1 MSSSILWNIQP
12 QQQNKT
18 GPSGE
23 NGNGDNKPGG
33 DNKPDDQTGKSG
45 QGDPDQL
52 GDAGKRALDAE
63 RAARTAAEKRATEA
77 EQKLADEAK
86 AKLDEKDRAILER
99 DEARAEAERAKAEA
113 ARLRVGAKYG
123 LSPEDV
129 EDLSTAGTPE
139 DFDARAKRLSERLA
153 GQAQQQGKPQ
163 RPAADRSQGKGNADG
178 KTFGSVQAAK
188 EEALARRG
196 VKTQ

>member
-1 MSSSILWNIQP
+1 MRDTRASIWNTQP
-12 QQQNKT
+12 QQQNMSGPAGEKT
-18 GPSGE
+18 GDD
-23 NGNGDNKPGG
+23 GNSDEQN
-33 DNKPDDQTGKSG
+33 GKSG

-63 RAARTAAEKRATEA
+63 RAARTAAEKRANEA

-99 DEARAEAERAKAEA
+99 DEARADAEKAKAEA
-113 ARLRVGAKYG
+113 TRLRVGAKYG
-123 LSPEDV
+123 LSPEEV

-153 GQAQQQGKPQ
+153 GKAEEQGKSR

-178 KTFGSVQAAK
+178 KPFGSVAAARDD
-188 EEALARRG
+188 ALARRG
-196 VKTQ
+196 VKTQQ